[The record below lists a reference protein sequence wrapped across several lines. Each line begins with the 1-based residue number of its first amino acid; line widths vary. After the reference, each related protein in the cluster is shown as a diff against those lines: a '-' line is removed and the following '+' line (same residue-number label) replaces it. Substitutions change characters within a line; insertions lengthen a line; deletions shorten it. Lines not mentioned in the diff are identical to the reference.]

1 MSTLILHSSQQH
13 SKTRKGIEPRKTP
26 SLPRKR
32 MGGARTTVKRGRNHK
47 QEIEMLVTKINATK
61 LFAYLKTGAVIPA
74 ATLGNVRWYPI
85 SK

>member
-1 MSTLILHSSQQH
+1 MMNTSQQH
-13 SKTRKGIEPRKTP
+13 SKTRKGIEPRNTP
-26 SLPRKR
+26 SLHRKR
-32 MGGARTTVKRGRNHK
+32 MSGARTTVKRGRKHK
-47 QEIEMLVTKINATK
+47 QEIEMLVTKSNATK